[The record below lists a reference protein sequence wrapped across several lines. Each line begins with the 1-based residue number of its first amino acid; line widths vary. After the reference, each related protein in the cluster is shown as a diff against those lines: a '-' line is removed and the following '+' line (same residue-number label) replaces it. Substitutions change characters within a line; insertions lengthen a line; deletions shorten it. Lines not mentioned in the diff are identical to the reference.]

1 MSFIAGTE
9 GRSELLGEW
18 ARLMESAQALWGGNQ
33 GLTRGV
39 SVKAA
44 ALMLLGNGCCVQSCG
59 VLLCVCFERLLGS
72 RKWLVMSRKFP
83 MIINWAKLLCLSH
96 TLVSPSICLF
106 VYLSSVFVLL
116 SVPCSS
122 EISSPTFARFSALTF
137 TVLCI
142 HVSEKQSM
150 YLNFKESKLEP
161 IITSSQINYS
171 IKWTKSSGYKN
182 IPYKKYK

>member
-83 MIINWAKLLCLSH
+83 MIINWAKLQRLSQ
-96 TLVSPSICLF
+96 TLVSPSIHLF
-106 VYLSSVFVLL
+106 ICL
-116 SVPCSS
+116 SVVC
-122 EISSPTFARFSALTF
+122 FCLTF
-137 TVLCI
+137 CPVFIWNIISYICTIQCAHIHRSLYSFTLACI
-142 HVSEKQSM
+142 RETKYVSKFQG
-150 YLNFKESKLEP
+150 K
-161 IITSSQINYS
+161 
-171 IKWTKSSGYKN
+171 
-182 IPYKKYK
+182 